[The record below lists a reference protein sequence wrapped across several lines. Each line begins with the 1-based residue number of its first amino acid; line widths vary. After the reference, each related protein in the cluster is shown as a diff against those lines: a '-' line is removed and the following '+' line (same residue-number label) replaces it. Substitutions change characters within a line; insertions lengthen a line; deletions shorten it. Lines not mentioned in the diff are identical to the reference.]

1 MILRILPLAALAAM
15 SACSETDV
23 SAPEPSEQAVA
34 PPSPAA
40 PVPAEPSQRPADHV
54 GDPPPTLLPPDP
66 AARRI
71 ALAEWRKSDKPEPC
85 APLALISDAGARGVA
100 RRANFSGGWGVA
112 FDQPNLRSAYGIA
125 GTGFLPQDLESIDK
139 QRARLAA
146 QWPLFRELEGLPKPS
161 FAGYGIEGARDY
173 SSSNPDGRGESSIA
187 YVRIGGQQCDYN
199 VWSKLGRA
207 HLEHLLEHLEM
218 LPTG

>member
-1 MILRILPLAALAAM
+1 MMLRVLPLVALVPLAA
-15 SACSETDV
+15 CSDPSPKPADPVDTASPAETGTTPTAV
-23 SAPEPSEQAVA
+23 PAPSEQAVDA
-34 PPSPAA
+34 
-40 PVPAEPSQRPADHV
+40 
-54 GDPPPTLLPPDP
+54 PPTLLPPDP

-71 ALAEWRKSDKPEPC
+71 ALAEWRKSDSPETC
-85 APLALISDAGARGVA
+85 APLALTSDAGARGVA

-125 GTGFLPQDLESIDK
+125 GTGFRPQDANSVDK

-146 QWPLFRELEGLPKPS
+146 QWPLFRELEQLPKPS

-199 VWSKLGRA
+199 VWSRLGRA